1 MTIEQQA
8 TDTVRID
15 QDRLWDSLS
24 TLGEIGAYLDDE
36 TGLIGVRRLA
46 LTDEDVAGRKLV
58 LSWFRDAG
66 LEVTLDRIGNVRA
79 RRSGLDDSLAPVVIG
94 SHVDSVATAGRFDGC
109 LGVLGG
115 LEVVRTLNDQEV
127 RTLRPIELAIWT
139 EEEGC
144 RFGTDML
151 GSAVAA
157 GRITE
162 AQARSLTDAGG
173 ISVGAELDRHGLVG
187 PVAVPVTPPAHYLE
201 CHIEQGPILEAGGY
215 EIGVVTGVQA
225 ILWHRLTIRGRA
237 AHAGTTP
244 DALRHS
250 ATLAAALVTVK
261 LDEMV
266 KSGRYG
272 ALLANVGRFD
282 TAPNLVNIVASEA
295 VITIDLRNPEEDAI
309 QRASADLLAYC
320 REVEQRTGVT
330 IASEITAHTPPV
342 QFYDEVMDEVE
353 ATANRFGLSNRR
365 IMSGA
370 GHDAGEMAA
379 ICPTGMVFVPG
390 KYDGISHNPREY
402 STPKACADGINV
414 LFQCAV
420 SFANRS

>member
-1 MTIEQQA
+1 MTIEQQR
-8 TDTVRID
+8 TETVRID
-15 QDRLWDSLS
+15 QERLWASL
-24 TLGEIGAYLDDE
+24 TELGEVGAYFDAE
-36 TGLIGVRRLA
+36 TELMGVRRLA
-46 LTDEDVAGRKLV
+46 LSDEDIAGRHLV
-58 LSWFRDAG
+58 VPWFEKAG
-66 LEVTLDRIGNVRA
+66 LEVSFDRIGNVRA
-79 RRSGLDDSLAPVVIG
+79 RRPGLDNTLAPVVIG
-94 SHVDSVATAGRFDGC
+94 SHIDSVATAGRFDGC

-115 LEVVRTLNDQEV
+115 LEVIRTLNDHQVE
-127 RTLRPIELAIWT
+127 TLRPIELAIWT

-157 GRITE
+157 GRISE
-162 AQARSLTDAGG
+162 VDARALTDAQG
-173 ISVGAELDRHGLVG
+173 ISVGSELDRHGLVG
-187 PVAVPVTPPAHYLE
+187 DRPVPVAPPAHYVE

-250 ATLAAALVTVK
+250 AVLAASLVTVK

-266 KSGRYG
+266 KSGDYG

-282 TAPNLVNIVASEA
+282 TSPNLVNIVASEA
-295 VITIDLRNPEEDAI
+295 IITVDFRNPDEEAI

-320 REVEQRTGVT
+320 WEVEERCGVT
-330 IASEITAHTPPV
+330 ISSEITAHTPPV
-342 QFYDEVMDEVE
+342 EFYDEVMDEVE
-353 ATANRFGLSNRR
+353 QVANRFGLSNRR

-390 KYDGISHNPREY
+390 RYDGISHNPREY

-414 LFQCAV
+414 LLQCAV
-420 SFANRS
+420 TFANQE